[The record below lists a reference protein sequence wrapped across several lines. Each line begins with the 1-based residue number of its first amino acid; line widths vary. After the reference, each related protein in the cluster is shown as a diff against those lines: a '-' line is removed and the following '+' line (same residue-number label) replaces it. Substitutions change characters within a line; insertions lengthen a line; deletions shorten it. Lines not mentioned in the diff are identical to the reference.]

1 MGAIPSLKLG
11 NLVKIEKYGLYQ
23 ITVYHNSKK
32 HNYKTFCSPEC
43 TNVID
48 SYLAYRKH
56 ADEDLKEQSP
66 LLRERFNPADSFKV
80 NNPKHIGV
88 GLVKYLV
95 NEVLTKYSA
104 LKQKLEYDY
113 ENKRKVGKNSTMM
126 THALRKFFDTESRKA
141 GMYPDFVELLMG
153 HKLPGV
159 RSHYFK
165 PETNTLLEG
174 TAECKGYIHA
184 INDLTINEENRLTKV
199 VKELKEKDDYKNYII
214 DKKMQEKEEQIKEL
228 MVKVEKLTKVE
239 QEFKQTKKESKEYTD
254 RFAQIEL
261 QLEKLFAKTQKEKPK
276 ITNLNI

>member
-43 TNVID
+43 ASIID
-48 SYLAYRKH
+48 SYLNYRRH
-56 ADEDLKEQSP
+56 AGETLNNQSP
-66 LLRERFNPADSFKV
+66 LLRERFNPADTFKV
-80 NNPKHIGV
+80 NNPKHIGT

-126 THALRKFFDTESRKA
+126 THALKFFDTESRKA

-214 DKKMQEKEEQIKEL
+214 DKKIKTLEDVITQIAEKFEKIDSIK
-228 MVKVEKLTKVE
+228 KA
-239 QEFKQTKKESKEYTD
+239 D
-254 RFAQIEL
+254 RKFFGL
-261 QLEKLFAKTQKEKPK
+261 GMPDDK
-276 ITNLNI
+276 IDL